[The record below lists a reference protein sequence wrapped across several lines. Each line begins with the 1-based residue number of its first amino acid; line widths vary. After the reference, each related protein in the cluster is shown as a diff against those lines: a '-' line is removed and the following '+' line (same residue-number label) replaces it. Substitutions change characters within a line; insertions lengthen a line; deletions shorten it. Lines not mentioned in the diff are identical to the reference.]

1 MVGGVVKAGVGG
13 IVQAEVGAGIRRK
26 RSAKKLEYGMSGKS
40 LESRKRR
47 WKEGDRT
54 EEILGR

>member
-1 MVGGVVKAGVGG
+1 MKGVGD
-13 IVQAEVGAGIRRK
+13 GIRRK